1 MNGRRRLP
9 EAILVAVLLLGTAP
23 AHAQVP
29 VRTEILPIDSVTL
42 GEADFLT
49 GVTSGPAAR
58 IAGELR
64 GPRTNAR
71 APAVVLMHGSS
82 GIRAN
87 TFRWADELLGL
98 GVAAFIV
105 DSFGGRGIVETGA
118 DQSQLNTVA
127 MTVDAYRALAVLG
140 RHPRIDPDRIAVMG
154 FSKGGFAALYSS
166 LRRFQRAHGAGP
178 LVFAAHLAFYPVC
191 QRRFIDG
198 EDVGDRPIR
207 IFHGEADD
215 WLPIGP
221 CRDHV
226 ERLRKAGKDAALFAY
241 AGAHHGFDSHLAP
254 PSLWLPNVQRGPTCD
269 LEERP
274 GGLMVLARTGEPFT
288 LSHPCVVRG
297 ATIGYHPEA
306 HGQAILDVKAF
317 LRSALRLPP

>member
-1 MNGRRRLP
+1 MKRSLVGP
-9 EAILVAVLLLGTAP
+9 ILVAVALVTVATA
-23 AHAQVP
+23 HGQVP

-42 GEADFLT
+42 SETEFLT
-49 GVTSGPAAR
+49 GATAGSAAK

-64 GPRTNAR
+64 APRTSAR
-71 APAVVLMHGSS
+71 APAVILMHGSS

-87 TFRWADELLGL
+87 AFRWADELLGL
-98 GVAAFIV
+98 GVAVFIV
-105 DSFGGRGIVETGA
+105 DSFGGRGITDTGT

-140 RHPRIDPDRIAVMG
+140 RHPRIDAERIGVMG
-154 FSKGGFAALYSS
+154 FSKGGSVALYSS
-166 LRRFQRAHGAGP
+166 LRRFQRFHGPGP
-178 LVFAAHLAFYPVC
+178 LLFAAHVAFYPAC
-191 QRRFIDG
+191 QRRFIG
-198 EDVGDRPIR
+198 AEDVTDRPIR

-221 CRDHV
+221 CRDYV
-226 ERLRKAGKDAALFAY
+226 ERLRRTGKNAMLVAY
-241 AGAHHGFDSHLAP
+241 PGAHHGFDSHLAP

-274 GGLMVLARTGEPFT
+274 GGVMVLARTGEPFSF
-288 LSHPCVVRG
+288 SHPCIVRG

-306 HGQAILDVKAF
+306 HRQALADVKSF
-317 LRSALRLPP
+317 LRSALRLSP